1 MNLSVIVIFRD
12 NLSLIVF
19 HNNLFLLSF
28 YDNSSIPSSVFHDNP
43 SGVFCDNPFVPSS
56 IFRDNHLVSFMIIIL
71 FCLVSFM
78 TIRLFCLVSFMTIHL
93 FCLMSFMTIRL
104 VSFVTI
110 RLFRLVSSMKF
121 VYYLPWQSFMSSS
134 EDSLLLSCV
143 AVRCLTL
150 SSSVFFYS
158 LWTLL
163 KTVFCCPSWQSV
175 VLPWALLYSFI
186 MFHLLHG
193 FLSFDGDYFSGIF
206 ISWTLLLFEDST
218 SCNSKLKVSSYCT
231 LSLRGDV
238 RDIYWAMRP
247 KPSVGP
253 LNVIEANHSS

>member
-12 NLSLIVF
+12 NLSFIVF
-19 HNNLFLLSF
+19 HDNLFLLSF

-43 SGVFCDNPFVPSS
+43 SGVFCDNLFVPSS
-56 IFRDNHLVSFMIIIL
+56 IFRDNRLVSFMIIIM

-78 TIRLFCLVSFMTIHL
+78 TIRLFCLVSFMTIRL
-93 FCLMSFMTIRL
+93 FCLMSFMTIHV

-121 VYYLPWQSFMSSS
+121 DYYLPWQSFMNSS

-143 AVRCLTL
+143 AVHCLTL
-150 SSSVFFYS
+150 NSSVFFYL

-163 KTVFCCPSWQSV
+163 KTVSCCPVWQSV
-175 VLPWALLYSFI
+175 VLLWALLCSFI
-186 MFHLLHG
+186 RCELFWRQSFVVLHG
-193 FLSFDGDYFSGIF
+193 IF
-206 ISWTLLLFEDST
+206 VSWTLLLFEDSI

-238 RDIYWAMRP
+238 KYIYWVMRL

-253 LNVIEANHSS
+253 LIVIEANRSS